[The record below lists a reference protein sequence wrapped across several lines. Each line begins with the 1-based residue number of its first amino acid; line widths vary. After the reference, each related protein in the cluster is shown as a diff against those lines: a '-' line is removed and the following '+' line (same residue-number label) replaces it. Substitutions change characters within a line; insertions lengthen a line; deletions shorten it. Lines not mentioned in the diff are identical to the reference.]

1 LLCRTMP
8 SNGDKLSILGFGCM
22 RLPMAD
28 GRIDETR
35 GTCQIRQAI
44 DDGVN
49 YIDTAWPYHA
59 GESEP
64 FLGRVL
70 SDGYREKVRLATKL
84 PSFLVEIPADMD
96 RFLDAQLSR
105 LKTQRIDYYLLHSLT
120 GPLWDHLERLGV
132 LRFLDRAKEDGRIV
146 NAGFSFH
153 GTPGDFER
161 IVDAYPWQF
170 CQIQYNFL
178 DEEYQAGTR
187 GLEYAASRG
196 LGVIVME
203 PLRGGNLAVPEAPS
217 SVAAV
222 WNEAPM
228 KRTPAEWALRWV
240 WNHPEVTVVLSGMN
254 DEAHIEENLSIA
266 GEALPGSLTAE
277 ELALVKRAAH
287 KYRELMKVGCTGC
300 GYCMPCP
307 AGVAIPSCFEVYNK
321 MYLSGNIP
329 EALALYAMRNSGI
342 LRKGMP
348 SYASQCIECGQ
359 CLAKCP
365 QNLPIP
371 ALLKQVAAEL
381 EVPGL
386 EDRVARARKM
396 LNME

>member
-1 LLCRTMP
+1 MLYRTMP
-8 SNGDKLSILGFGCM
+8 SNGDRLSILGFGCM
-22 RLPMAD
+22 RLPMAE
-28 GRIDETR
+28 GRIDEAR
-35 GTCQIRQAI
+35 STCQIRQAI
-44 DDGVN
+44 DEGVN

-64 FLGRVL
+64 FLGRAL

-96 RFLDAQLSR
+96 RFLDAQLYR
-105 LKTQRIDYYLLHSLT
+105 LKTQHIDYYLLHSLT

-132 LRFLDRAKEDGRIV
+132 LRFLDRAKKDGRIA

-222 WNEAPM
+222 WNEAPV

-266 GEALPGSLTAE
+266 GEALPGSLTVE

-287 KYRELMKVGCTGC
+287 KYKELMKVGCTGC

-342 LRKGMP
+342 LRKGVP
-348 SYASQCIECGQ
+348 SYASQCVECGQ

-386 EDRVARARKM
+386 EERVARARKM

>member
-1 LLCRTMP
+1 MLYRTMP
-8 SNGDKLSILGFGCM
+8 SNGDRLSILGFGCM
-22 RLPMAD
+22 RLPMAE
-28 GRIDETR
+28 GRIDEAR
-35 GTCQIRQAI
+35 GACQIRHAI
-44 DDGVN
+44 DEGVN

-59 GESEP
+59 GESEL

-84 PSFLVEIPADMD
+84 PSFLVESPADMD
-96 RFLDAQLSR
+96 RFLDAQLYR

-132 LRFLDRAKEDGRIV
+132 LRFLDRAKEDGRIS

-222 WNEAPM
+222 WNDAPV

-254 DEAHIEENLSIA
+254 DEAHIKENLSIA
-266 GEALPGSLTAE
+266 GEALPGSLTAV

-287 KYRELMKVGCTGC
+287 KYKELMKVGCTGC

-342 LRKGMP
+342 LRKGVP
-348 SYASQCIECGQ
+348 SYASQCVECGQ

-365 QNLPIP
+365 QDLPIP

-381 EVPGL
+381 ELPGL
-386 EDRVARARKM
+386 EERVARARKM